1 MKARNPN
8 IAELGSFGTLTLCM
22 LVLAGCL
29 AVFVLF
35 TQISHRPAGLE
46 TPTEGPRPQ
55 VTILNISP
63 ERTFYDRDIVV
74 VEYLHGVEPRMVTLA
89 DYDQVERFLAILER
103 QATVDWLG
111 AAE

>member
-1 MKARNPN
+1 MSGLSKN
-8 IAELGSFGTLTLCM
+8 EGLGSVTLAL
-22 LVLAGCL
+22 LALAGCL
-29 AVFVLF
+29 AVLMLMIQLNGRNASSASS
-35 TQISHRPAGLE
+35 TDSNRPN
-46 TPTEGPRPQ
+46 

-74 VEYLHGVEPRMVTLA
+74 VEYLHGIEPRMVTLA

-111 AAE
+111 VAE